1 MDADLSKIIDIVK
14 NVGELD
20 DLAADQD
27 IYHAG
32 ISSLKGM
39 DIMLDL
45 ESEFGVSVPDDR
57 FVQARTPEALLDL
70 VRGLQAT

>member
-1 MDADLSKIIDIVK
+1 MDADLDKIISIVK

-20 DLAADQD
+20 ELAPDQD
-27 IYHAG
+27 IYRAG

-45 ESEFGVSVPDDR
+45 ESEFGVSVPDDQ
-57 FVQARTPEALLDL
+57 FVQARTPEALLTL
-70 VRGLQAT
+70 VRGLQAA

>member
-1 MDADLSKIIDIVK
+1 MDADLGKIIDIVK
-14 NVGELD
+14 NAGELD

-27 IYHAG
+27 IYRAG

-45 ESEFGVSVPDDR
+45 ESEFGVSVPDDQ
-57 FVQARTPEALLDL
+57 FVQARTPAALLDL
-70 VRGLQAT
+70 VRGLQAS